1 MKKILL
7 LFVALLGVM
16 QAWAYDVA
24 IGRIYYN
31 LNNET
36 LEAEVTYYKTERY
49 GYFSEIVIPESITNS
64 SNTYRVTSIGNDAF
78 HYCTG
83 LTSVTIPNSVVS
95 IGERAFENLYSLT
108 DITIPNSITSIGG
121 EAFYGCTGLTSITIP
136 NSVTSIGT
144 YAFYGCKGLTSITIP
159 ASVTSI
165 GINAFERC
173 TGLTSVNILN
183 NFIGDYCFQYCTGL
197 TSLTIPSSVTTIGRD
212 AFQYCTKLA
221 SIISE
226 IKNPFAFGLYAFRDI
241 SSDCVLTVP
250 YGTRDAYIAAGWTTD
265 VFQGGIVE
273 GEAPAAVESP
283 TIEFADANVK
293 SICVSKWDTNGDGE
307 LSEDEA
313 AAVTDLG
320 YVFNYKTNITSFN
333 ELQYFTGL
341 TSICNYAF
349 QGCGSLTSVTIPGSV
364 TTIDQYAFYQC
375 SNLTVANIPEG
386 VTSIGNYAYAYC
398 RALTSVTIP
407 TTTTSIGSSSFESCN
422 ALGTI
427 TVSAGNTVYDSRS
440 DCNAIIQTA
449 SNTLIAGCKNST
461 IPGGVTSIGTRAF
474 YNCVELSS
482 IILPEGVTSI
492 GDYAFDLCENLTS
505 ATIPEGLTSIGIE
518 AFNECWRLP
527 SVIIPSSLTSIG
539 RYAFCGCNALTS
551 VTSYI
556 TEPFAYGNDA
566 FKKTLDSAP
575 ACVLTVPFGTRDAYI
590 AAGWTESVFKGG
602 IEEMEADEEPAE
614 EIAVTDISQ
623 MDNAIYIEP
632 FTARAGDDVQIEV
645 KLKNAEAATSY
656 GFELIL
662 PEGMT
667 IAVNSDNE
675 FDDELTLSS
684 RNSKHSATTNLLANG
699 NYKIGV
705 ASMSSKAIT
714 GNDGTVLT
722 ITAHISEDMAEGDYP
737 IQIASPLLVST
748 DASKPAIQ
756 ATQTRVTVE
765 DYMKGDVDGD
775 GVVDLAD
782 AVLVINYYVGKA
794 VNTFVAKAAD
804 VDGDG
809 TIDLADAVK
818 IINFYVGKVPGLSR
832 RATADGLDPQ

>member
-1 MKKILL
+1 M
-7 LFVALLGVM
+7 
-16 QAWAYDVA
+16 
-24 IGRIYYN
+24 
-31 LNNET
+31 
-36 LEAEVTYYKTERY
+36 
-49 GYFSEIVIPESITNS
+49 
-64 SNTYRVTSIGNDAF
+64 
-78 HYCTG
+78 
-83 LTSVTIPNSVVS
+83 
-95 IGERAFENLYSLT
+95 
-108 DITIPNSITSIGG
+108 
-121 EAFYGCTGLTSITIP
+121 
-136 NSVTSIGT
+136 
-144 YAFYGCKGLTSITIP
+144 
-159 ASVTSI
+159 
-165 GINAFERC
+165 
-173 TGLTSVNILN
+173 
-183 NFIGDYCFQYCTGL
+183 
-197 TSLTIPSSVTTIGRD
+197 
-212 AFQYCTKLA
+212 
-221 SIISE
+221 
-226 IKNPFAFGLYAFRDI
+226 
-241 SSDCVLTVP
+241 
-250 YGTRDAYIAAGWTTD
+250 
-265 VFQGGIVE
+265 
-273 GEAPAAVESP
+273 
-283 TIEFADANVK
+283 
-293 SICVSKWDTNGDGE
+293 
-307 LSEDEA
+307 
-313 AAVTDLG
+313 TDLG

-645 KLKNAEAATSY
+645 KLKNSQDIAAYS
-656 GFELIL
+656 FDLVL
-662 PEGMT
+662 PEGVTLEKNVKGKYIYTLDEDRHDDHSGT
-667 IAVNSDNE
+667 INEKDGNVYSVAV
-675 FDDELTLSS
+675 LSVS
-684 RNSKHSATTNLLANG
+684 G
-699 NYKIGV
+699 GEMY
-705 ASMSSKAIT
+705 
-714 GNDGTVLT
+714 GNDGAVITLSMALDESMEEGMYPIVINNARYSLPDGQLVEAGSTTTALT
-722 ITAHISEDMAEGDYP
+722 IENVI
-737 IQIASPLLVST
+737 V
-748 DASKPAIQ
+748 
-756 ATQTRVTVE
+756 
-765 DYMKGDVDGD
+765 GDVNDNGS
-775 GVVDLAD
+775 VDIGD
-782 AVLVINYYVGKA
+782 AVCIINHIVGKTNA
-794 VNTFVAKAAD
+794 VFVERAAD
-804 VDGDG
+804 VNGNG
-809 TIDLADAVK
+809 TYGEIGDAVSVVN
-818 IINFYVGKVPGLSR
+818 IIVGKTTVQSARELR
-832 RATADGLDPQ
+832 TNILDSQ